1 MGASFQRSVALVR
14 GESTYV
20 YKAITYRARDGVIE
34 NCSFCDFAAKHALQD
49 RAEKLVSETDSVVGF
64 IPKRKDADVHY
75 LVAPKKHISTIST
88 LTTEC
93 EDSARLLQEIEVMAA
108 NLLELGAK
116 EHGPHVV
123 FHSRLV
129 FHKPPFNSVDH
140 LHLHVLGGNFATAWK
155 NFTFTPGF
163 PWCSSLAQVQRGL
176 KAGSTVGVTRKN

>member
-1 MGASFQRSVALVR
+1 MGGSFQRAMALVR
-14 GESTYV
+14 GESTYI
-20 YKAITYRARDGVIE
+20 YKAITYHARDGVIE
-34 NCSFCDFAAKHALQD
+34 SCSFCDFAAKRALRD
-49 RAEKLVSETDSVVGF
+49 RAEKLVLETDCVVGF

-75 LVAPKKHISTIST
+75 LVAPKEHISTISS
-88 LTTEC
+88 LTTESK
-93 EDSARLLQEIEVMAA
+93 DAVRVLQEIEMMAA

-129 FHKPPFNSVDH
+129 FHIPPFNSVDH

-163 PWCSSLAQVQRGL
+163 PWCCSLAQVQHGL
-176 KAGSTVGVTRKN
+176 KTGSTDGVTRKS